1 MISTKFSRDDHRTL
15 DQLRVQQLL
24 DQLDKLQS
32 LHRSAEQMISDTV
45 AELREVHERL
55 LAAP

>member
-1 MISTKFSRDDHRTL
+1 MISPKLSRDDHRTL

-24 DQLDKLQS
+24 DQLDKLQC

-55 LAAP
+55 IAAG

>member
-1 MISTKFSRDDHRTL
+1 MISTTFSRDDHRTL

>member
-1 MISTKFSRDDHRTL
+1 MISSRLSRDDHRTL

-45 AELREVHERL
+45 TELREVHERL

>member
-1 MISTKFSRDDHRTL
+1 MIYARFSRDDHRRV

-55 LAAP
+55 IAAP

>member
-1 MISTKFSRDDHRTL
+1 MISTMFSRDDHRRL

-45 AELREVHERL
+45 AELREVHERMI
-55 LAAP
+55 AAP

>member
-1 MISTKFSRDDHRTL
+1 MISSRLSRDEHRTL

-32 LHRSAEQMISDTV
+32 LHQSAEQMISDTV

-55 LAAP
+55 IAAP

>member
-24 DQLDKLQS
+24 DQLDKLHS

-55 LAAP
+55 TAAS

>member
-1 MISTKFSRDDHRTL
+1 MISSKFSRDDHHTL

-55 LAAP
+55 IAAP

>member
-1 MISTKFSRDDHRTL
+1 MISSTFSRDDHRRV

-32 LHRSAEQMISDTV
+32 LRRSAEQMISDTV
-45 AELREVHERL
+45 AELREVHQRL
-55 LAAP
+55 TTAP